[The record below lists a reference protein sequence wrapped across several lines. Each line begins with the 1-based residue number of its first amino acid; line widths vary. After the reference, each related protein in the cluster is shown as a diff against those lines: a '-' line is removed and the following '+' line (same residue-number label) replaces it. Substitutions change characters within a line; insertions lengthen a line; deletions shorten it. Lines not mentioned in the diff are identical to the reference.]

1 MSPMVPERGF
11 EPLMT
16 SLSTDFKSVASAV
29 SPLRREEIA
38 VRSAL
43 DYANRAP
50 LSQASRGTGVSP
62 IICPMG
68 ATHVGQGQ
76 VLCGRGSI
84 RLIVRDTETFLL
96 RHAPRRCWAIFCA
109 RWRKRASSGGPDRR
123 VATPAFRKPSSFRH
137 LRASMNWACC
147 HVMRGVAGNCGRAFR
162 RRREAAI
169 RLTK

>member
-1 MSPMVPERGF
+1 MAG
-11 EPLMT
+11 L
-16 SLSTDFKSVASAV
+16 
-29 SPLRREEIA
+29 
-38 VRSAL
+38 
-43 DYANRAP
+43 
-50 LSQASRGTGVSP
+50 SP

-137 LRASMNWACC
+137 LRASMNWACG
-147 HVMRGVAGNCGRAFR
+147 HVCAASRGIAPVHFVGAAERRSGRQNYGRHPLRRAGQKSMIVGRKATSKEKWGDKPAWSPCGCD
-162 RRREAAI
+162 
-169 RLTK
+169 TMV